1 MPKHT
6 LVYEIIGPMF
16 FAAADKFLEISAEP
30 GIKVVII
37 RMRGVPAMDVT
48 ALRSLTNIHEICKK
62 KGITLVLSHV
72 QEQPRAMMEKAG
84 FVELVGEENFCANID
99 AALAHAAEIDQGKN
113 PQNTK
118 IQQKSD
124 QNAEYLYNK
133 RYSVFLF
140 IDSDKYSGCSFK
152 KQQPL

>member
-1 MPKHT
+1 M
-6 LVYEIIGPMF
+6 
-16 FAAADKFLEISAEP
+16 
-30 GIKVVII
+30 
-37 RMRGVPAMDVT
+37 
-48 ALRSLTNIHEICKK
+48 
-62 KGITLVLSHV
+62 LSHV
-72 QEQPRAMMEKAG
+72 QEQPRAMMEKQ
-84 FVELVGEENFCANID
+84 
-99 AALAHAAEIDQGKN
+99 ALWNWSEKKTSVPILMRHLHTQRKLTGKN

>member
-1 MPKHT
+1 
-6 LVYEIIGPMF
+6 
-16 FAAADKFLEISAEP
+16 
-30 GIKVVII
+30 
-37 RMRGVPAMDVT
+37 
-48 ALRSLTNIHEICKK
+48 LT
-62 KGITLVLSHV
+62 
-72 QEQPRAMMEKAG
+72 
-84 FVELVGEENFCANID
+84 
-99 AALAHAAEIDQGKN
+99 GKN